1 MSSRKEQIHAWLRAS
16 FEDEGLPASAQEWL
30 IQIFGAGLGAKR
42 LPDRVGGVE
51 WAHHLALTMIPY
63 FPEIVVEVSEDSD
76 GELDITYD
84 WRAFE
89 KALQEVMRMS
99 LAALLSDKESCS

>member
-1 MSSRKEQIHAWLRAS
+1 MSSRKEQIHAWLQAP

-30 IQIFGAGLGAKR
+30 VKIFVAGLGARR

-51 WAHHLALTMIPY
+51 WASYLALTMIPY
-63 FPEIVVEVSEDSD
+63 FPEIVVEASEDAN

-99 LAALLSDKESCS
+99 LASLLANDESCS